1 MKIKHFL
8 LFLTAFTLLTVS
20 CDDDNENEGNGGSI
34 PEGALPS
41 KEFSPNSLNDE
52 PYAESAVKYVTQGED
67 NAPFQ
72 SIEFLPDGHYL
83 MMADKGLFAK
93 SGKVSVT
100 VSGNRLNIAKRGN
113 RLAIKPATTRSGDET
128 VSFGKGN
135 EYGTYTK
142 SGDNKYVLSSGAV
155 LEIIEKTGSNSTI
168 SYLDRNG
175 IISTVYVNTAEKTVD
190 DATRSLCRTWNI
202 NSIEFWGYVNSAYM
216 AYVKQTI
223 SNGKA
228 KTEIKFSPNFD
239 EELEMDDFID
249 VDSEAAYQVVF
260 TSYGTYIVSYLDG
273 ETELALWN
281 WTDKSQGI
289 LHYED
294 NKGYDYDYDWLGEC
308 TVRFAG
314 KQMRIYEDYT
324 DIEGGLTCRIIGV
337 NTLTAKH

>member
-67 NAPFQ
+67 NTPFQ

-93 SGKVSVT
+93 SGKVSVA

-202 NSIEFWGYVNSAYM
+202 NSIEFWGYINSAYM
-216 AYVKQTI
+216 VHGKQTI

-228 KTEIKFSPNFD
+228 STEIKVSPNFD
-239 EELEMDDFID
+239 NEIDLDDYFD
-249 VDSEAAYQVVF
+249 DDNEAAYQVVF
-260 TSYGTYIVSYLDG
+260 TSYGTFITSYLDG
-273 ETELALWN
+273 ETDLMLWN
-281 WTDKSQGI
+281 WFDKSRGI
-289 LHYED
+289 LQYSEENGD
-294 NKGYDYDYDWLGEC
+294 NGDFGDC
-308 TVRFAG
+308 IVRFAG
-314 KQMRIYEDYT
+314 NQMRFYLDFSE
-324 DIEGGLTCRIIGV
+324 IEHGLKARTIGV
-337 NTLTAKH
+337 ITLTAKH